1 VVFVVPPDFSQ
12 EIRSQPRPACL
23 SPLIGWSVVA
33 GGSQRQDSVL
43 KGLSALSDACS
54 VVAVH
59 DAARPFPRLDLTAM
73 VERAHADGCCVVP
86 AVPVRDSL
94 RRADENGWII
104 QPVDRTRLHAVQT
117 PQVAPKVLLQGAL
130 TKLMETGQSVTDEAE
145 AMILAGHRALL
156 VPGAESNFKVTLPGD
171 LDRAEKELL
180 IMNRNDAQPAEIRIG
195 TGHDIHRL
203 VPGRPLILG
212 TVTIPHT
219 HGLSGHSDA
228 DVVLHAITDA
238 LLSSVGL
245 GDIGTLFPDT
255 DPQWKGADSRIF
267 VERAREL
274 VTERGWRVSNLSVI
288 ILAEAPKLKP
298 YMDLMRGAIADLLRL
313 PMDAV
318 GLSAGTMEGMG
329 PVGRREAIEAQAT
342 VLVVRRAI

>member
-1 VVFVVPPDFSQ
+1 VVFVVPPDYFQ
-12 EIRSQPRPACL
+12 EMQSQPRPVCL
-23 SPLIGWSVVA
+23 PGSIGWSVVV
-33 GGSQRQDSVL
+33 GGAQRQDSVL
-43 KGLSALSDACS
+43 NGLSALSDACS

-59 DAARPFPRLDLTAM
+59 DAARPFPRLDLAAM

-86 AVPVRDSL
+86 AIPVRDSL
-94 RRADENGWII
+94 RRADEDGWIT
-104 QPVDRTRLHAVQT
+104 QPVDRSSLYMVQT
-117 PQVAPKVLLQGAL
+117 PQVAPRALLRSTL
-130 TKLMETGQSVTDEAE
+130 TMLAETGQGVTDEAE

-156 VPGAESNFKVTLPGD
+156 VPGADSNFKVTLPGD
-171 LDRAEKELL
+171 LDRAETELL
-180 IMNRNDAQPAEIRIG
+180 TMNQNDARPTGIRIG

-212 TVTIPHT
+212 TVAIAHT
-219 HGLSGHSDA
+219 HGLAGHSDA

-238 LLSSVGL
+238 LLNSVGL
-245 GDIGTLFPDT
+245 GDIGAHFPDT

-267 VERAREL
+267 VEGARDL
-274 VTERGWRVSNLSVI
+274 VTERGWQVSNLSVI

-329 PVGRREAIEAQAT
+329 PVGRREAMEAQAT
-342 VLVVRRAI
+342 VLVVRRPI